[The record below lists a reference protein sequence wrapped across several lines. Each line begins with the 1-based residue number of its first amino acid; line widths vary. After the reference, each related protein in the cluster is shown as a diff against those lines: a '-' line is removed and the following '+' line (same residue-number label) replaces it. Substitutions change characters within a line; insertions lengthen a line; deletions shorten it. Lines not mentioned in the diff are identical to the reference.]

1 MQKQAKRWLNTE
13 IIKEI
18 LKSTI
23 KRINQDANN
32 KKNRTIICQILQ
44 NMENAKKTSKK
55 YKFFPWIKK
64 TIRKATHTDSK
75 FMYIKRIIRTQNGRF

>member
-32 KKNRTIICQILQ
+32 KKNRTIIC
-44 NMENAKKTSKK
+44 
-55 YKFFPWIKK
+55 
-64 TIRKATHTDSK
+64 
-75 FMYIKRIIRTQNGRF
+75 